1 MTVYAPTQNGFPFFL
16 TLDRGLSQD
25 ARDVRRVQSVSNDA
39 SNSLFEFLK
48 MQAIHQISNALALA
62 SQDDWDAYQAA
73 PADLGAL
80 SYAFTFITQLP
91 SVFPSPDIAIDSD
104 GEIAFDWDYEPRR
117 TFSVRISRDGSLNYA
132 GLLGHTSFHGVEI
145 MRDNI
150 PFRILDGIE
159 RVTNNQ
165 L

>member
-1 MTVYAPTQNGFPFFL
+1 MYAPTQISFSLFL
-16 TLDRGLSQD
+16 TPDRGLSQD
-25 ARDVRRVQSVSNDA
+25 AHVVRRVQSVRDDA
-39 SNSLFEFLK
+39 SNSLIEFFK
-48 MQAIHQISNALALA
+48 MQAIHQISHALALA
-62 SQDDWDAYQAA
+62 SQDDWDGYQAA

-80 SYAFTFITQLP
+80 SYAFAFISQLP
-91 SVFPSPDIAIDSD
+91 SVFPPPEIAIDSD

-117 TFSVRISRDGSLNYA
+117 VFSVRISRDGSLNYA

-150 PFRILDGIE
+150 PFRVLDGIE